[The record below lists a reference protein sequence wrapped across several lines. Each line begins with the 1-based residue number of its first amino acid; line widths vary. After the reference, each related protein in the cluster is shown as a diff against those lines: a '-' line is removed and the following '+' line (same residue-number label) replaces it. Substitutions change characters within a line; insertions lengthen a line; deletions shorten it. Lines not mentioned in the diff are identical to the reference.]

1 MELTQSNFQDLI
13 WGNFNRNEGKGKE
26 GNKRGRRKKRKKEEK
41 DNKGGERRKTV
52 RKGRE
57 NDKGIKDMERHH
69 LSNATVIIVTAK
81 NHRYRNLQ
89 TKIQQEIG
97 YFHFL

>member
-1 MELTQSNFQDLI
+1 MRERGKKRTK
-13 WGNFNRNEGKGKE
+13 GEEGK
-26 GNKRGRRKKRKKEEK
+26 KKEEREGRK

-57 NDKGIKDMERHH
+57 NDKGIKDMEKHH